1 MGADYPVVKS
11 PVSFAAT
18 GQPMVL
24 GQMQRRDFIMLL
36 AGAAAAWPR
45 AARAQQT
52 GKAVPRVGA
61 LLFGTPETESNF
73 GAFRRGLRDLGY
85 VESQNIVIE
94 YRYAEGKPER
104 LRALAAELVAI
115 KPNVIFAL
123 GGDIA
128 PLVRAA
134 TSTIPIVMAVSQDPV
149 QTGLIASLARPG
161 GNITGVTFVSSD
173 LAAKRLQFLHEV
185 APDLARV
192 AVIWNPDH
200 IDPEYRETQA
210 AAKTLGIQIQ
220 SLEVRTTDDFDTAFQ
235 AAIGARAQALV
246 PVSSRLMTANRP
258 RIIQF
263 SSQRRLLLAS
273 GWGPWA
279 REGALFSYGPDL
291 DVTTRRAAA
300 YVDKILRGARPDE
313 LPVEQ
318 PTAFQLVINGKTA
331 KALGLTVPD
340 KLLAIADE
348 VIE

>member
-1 MGADYPVVKS
+1 MFGIRRRH
-11 PVSFAAT
+11 FIT
-18 GQPMVL
+18 LL
-24 GQMQRRDFIMLL
+24 G
-36 AGAAAAWPR
+36 GAAIAWPR
-45 AARAQQT
+45 LVLAQHAR
-52 GKAVPRVGA
+52 KAVARVGA
-61 LLFGTPETESNF
+61 LLFGTPETEPNV

-85 VESQNIVIE
+85 VEAQNLVIE

-115 KPNVIFAL
+115 KPDVIFAL
-123 GGDIA
+123 GGDVA

-149 QTGLIASLARPG
+149 QTGLVASLARPG

-173 LAAKRLQFLHEV
+173 LAAKRLQFLHEM

-200 IDPEYRETQA
+200 IDPEYRETQIA
-210 AAKTLGIQIQ
+210 GKTLGIQIQ
-220 SLEVRTTDDFDTAFQ
+220 SLEVRTTDDIDAAFQ
-235 AAIGARAQALV
+235 AAISARAQALV
-246 PVSSRLMTANRP
+246 PVSSRLMTANRA

-291 DVTTRRAAA
+291 DVITRRAAV

-318 PTAFQLVINGKTA
+318 PTTFQLMINGKTA
-331 KALGLTVPD
+331 KALGLTVPRS
-340 KLLAIADE
+340 LLSIADE

>member
-1 MGADYPVVKS
+1 MFGIRRRH
-11 PVSFAAT
+11 FIT
-18 GQPMVL
+18 LL
-24 GQMQRRDFIMLL
+24 G
-36 AGAAAAWPR
+36 GAAIAWPR
-45 AARAQQT
+45 LVLAQHARM
-52 GKAVPRVGA
+52 AVARVGA
-61 LLFGTPETESNF
+61 LLFGTPETEPNV

-85 VESQNIVIE
+85 VEAQNLVIE

-104 LRALAAELVAI
+104 LRALAVELVAI
-115 KPNVIFAL
+115 KPDVIFAL
-123 GGDIA
+123 GGDVA

-134 TSTIPIVMAVSQDPV
+134 TSTIPIVMAVSEDPV
-149 QTGLIASLARPG
+149 QTGLVASLARPG

-173 LAAKRLQFLHEV
+173 LAAKRLQFLHEM

-200 IDPEYRETQA
+200 IDPEYRETQTA
-210 AAKTLGIQIQ
+210 GKTLGLQIQ
-220 SLEVRTTDDFDTAFQ
+220 SLEVRNADDIDAAFQ
-235 AAIGARAQALV
+235 AAISARAQALV
-246 PVSSRLMTANRP
+246 PVSSRLMTANRA

-291 DVTTRRAAA
+291 DVITRRAAA

-318 PTAFQLVINGKTA
+318 PTTFQLVINGKTA
-331 KALGLTVPD
+331 KALGLTVPRS
-340 KLLAIADE
+340 LLSIADE

>member
-1 MGADYPVVKS
+1 MFGIRRRHYI
-11 PVSFAAT
+11 T
-18 GQPMVL
+18 LL
-24 GQMQRRDFIMLL
+24 G
-36 AGAAAAWPR
+36 GAAIAWPR
-45 AARAQQT
+45 LVLAQHAR
-52 GKAVPRVGA
+52 KAVARVGA
-61 LLFGTPETESNF
+61 LLFGTPETEPNV

-85 VESQNIVIE
+85 VEAQNLVIE

-115 KPNVIFAL
+115 KPDVIFAL
-123 GGDIA
+123 GGDVA

-149 QTGLIASLARPG
+149 QTSLVASLARPG

-173 LAAKRLQFLHEV
+173 LAAKRLQFLHEM

-200 IDPEYRETQA
+200 IDPEYRETQIA
-210 AAKTLGIQIQ
+210 GKTLGIQIQ
-220 SLEVRTTDDFDTAFQ
+220 SLEVRTTDDIDAAFQ
-235 AAIGARAQALV
+235 AAISARAQALV
-246 PVSSRLMTANRP
+246 PVSSRLMTANRA

-263 SSQRRLLLAS
+263 SGQRRLLLAS

-291 DVTTRRAAA
+291 DVITRRAAA

-318 PTAFQLVINGKTA
+318 PTTFQLVINGKTA
-331 KALGLTVPD
+331 KALGLTIPPT
-340 KLLAIADE
+340 LLARADE

>member
-1 MGADYPVVKS
+1 MFGIRRRH
-11 PVSFAAT
+11 FIT
-18 GQPMVL
+18 LL
-24 GQMQRRDFIMLL
+24 G
-36 AGAAAAWPR
+36 GAAIAWPR
-45 AARAQQT
+45 LVLAQHAR
-52 GKAVPRVGA
+52 KAVARVGA
-61 LLFGTPETESNF
+61 LLFGTPETEPNV

-85 VESQNIVIE
+85 VEAQNLVIE

-104 LRALAAELVAI
+104 LRALAVELVAI
-115 KPNVIFAL
+115 KPDVIFAL
-123 GGDIA
+123 GGDVA

-149 QTGLIASLARPG
+149 QTGLVASLARPG

-173 LAAKRLQFLHEV
+173 LAAKRLQFLHEM

-200 IDPEYRETQA
+200 IDPEYRETQIA
-210 AAKTLGIQIQ
+210 GKTLGIQIQ
-220 SLEVRTTDDFDTAFQ
+220 SLEVRTTDDIDAAFQ
-235 AAIGARAQALV
+235 AAISARAQALV
-246 PVSSRLMTANRP
+246 PVSSRLMTANRA

-291 DVTTRRAAA
+291 DVITRRAAA

-318 PTAFQLVINGKTA
+318 PTTFQLVINGKTA
-331 KALGLTVPD
+331 KALGLTVPRS
-340 KLLAIADE
+340 LLSIADE

>member
-1 MGADYPVVKS
+1 
-11 PVSFAAT
+11 
-18 GQPMVL
+18 
-24 GQMQRRDFIMLL
+24 
-36 AGAAAAWPR
+36 
-45 AARAQQT
+45 
-52 GKAVPRVGA
+52 
-61 LLFGTPETESNF
+61 
-73 GAFRRGLRDLGY
+73 
-85 VESQNIVIE
+85 
-94 YRYAEGKPER
+94 
-104 LRALAAELVAI
+104 
-115 KPNVIFAL
+115 
-123 GGDIA
+123 
-128 PLVRAA
+128 
-134 TSTIPIVMAVSQDPV
+134 MAVSQDPV

-173 LAAKRLQFLHEV
+173 LAAKRLQFLHEM

-220 SLEVRTTDDFDTAFQ
+220 SLEVRTTDDFDAAFQ

-246 PVSSRLMTANRP
+246 PVSSRLTTANRP

-263 SSQRRLLLAS
+263 SNQRRLLLAS